1 MLKKILFILMI
12 IPTIVWAQTIDVGSR
27 QKRRGVMLQ
36 REVVEV
42 KQTQDTDVKEKNLS
56 DEALAVEEGK
66 VSEVLEEETPPPPTT
81 ITPEEIVALE
91 TDSKKSIRRG
101 LKKQDRKDRENF
113 IGVMNWQEKTMKVR
127 ELMLEGKSYKEA
139 VKIAEEE
146 VEIPLINV
154 KKDEDMEKY
163 IYEKGKFITN
173 EK

>member
-1 MLKKILFILMI
+1 M
-12 IPTIVWAQTIDVGSR
+12 
-27 QKRRGVMLQ
+27 
-36 REVVEV
+36 
-42 KQTQDTDVKEKNLS
+42 
-56 DEALAVEEGK
+56 
-66 VSEVLEEETPPPPTT
+66 SEVLEEETPPPPTT
-81 ITPEEIVALE
+81 ITPEEIVAFE